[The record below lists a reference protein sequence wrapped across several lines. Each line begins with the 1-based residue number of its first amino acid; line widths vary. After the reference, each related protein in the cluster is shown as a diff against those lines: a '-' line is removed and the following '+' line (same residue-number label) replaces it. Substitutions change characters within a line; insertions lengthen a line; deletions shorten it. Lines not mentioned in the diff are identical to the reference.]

1 MSRIETWE
9 VKKPGAWSIFI
20 DPFFDPENARRG
32 RQPLVSVHS
41 REEWSFEIRDH
52 AWQRAGIN
60 WSALGQ
66 TDPGRTEIFA
76 KVLVMA
82 AEQARQMDVEHGFAA
97 AEVKTC

>member
-9 VKKPGAWSIFI
+9 MKKPGAWSVFI

-60 WSALGQ
+60 WSAIGQ
-66 TDPGRTEIFA
+66 TDPNLTETFA
-76 KVLVMA
+76 KVLAIA
-82 AEQARQMDVEHGFAA
+82 ADQARKMDEEHGFAPK
-97 AEVKTC
+97 VVPTC